1 MRKREILRKILILTG
16 LLICLTGC
24 GRQGNAGTV
33 ETGQV
38 EEAASEETAGEDG
51 LQEEIIEPEAASEES
66 SIRKEVTEQSER
78 YWLLDFSE
86 EGNKQEETGTVEEI
100 LFNFSFKPDA
110 IHKEVA
116 DFSLAL
122 SKLKE
127 PVGEYEL
134 RLYDGNG
141 GILQRVPCGTL
152 TELIEISSG
161 GFDHSPE
168 FPTDDIEIFSS
179 GAPWGLYIGWNRE
192 KSRFYDAIEIP
203 RHTEVRDR
211 EKMLVEEDGNIYR
224 KSVYALDR
232 WDGLGSYEVRRLLLD
247 KETGELEI
255 RDCLD
260 DISLLK
266 ETVQVDD
273 EGNLVNKEYYDMLLW
288 EDTYRIYD
296 NGKSLYSWTMMDGEL
311 TKDGE
316 WIIEYES
323 REEMLESLGFADS
336 EPVYQYYDWHHNLR
350 LELYMDKAM
359 EHGCGIDYEY
369 SYNSK
374 LEKVTEACGF
384 VIENT
389 DEKEEWIDRDFYS
402 EISLL
407 GPEHADGGFE
417 EIIEY
422 TSDGKPDYYRAQG
435 LMAFN
440 SAEGP
445 VPTVLQELE
454 YVYRDDGSL
463 FYRYY
468 LPYQHLWSTSGTT
481 YSFFDEKERIVY
493 EEESIKY
500 DPTKHYYIY
509 RDAKGKPAYHLKIGY
524 YFDDARLYPVK

>member
-1 MRKREILRKILILTG
+1 MRKREILRRILILTG

-24 GRQGNAGTV
+24 GRQGTVGTA
-33 ETGQV
+33 ETGQS
-38 EEAASEETAGEDG
+38 EEAESEETAGEDG
-51 LQEEIIEPEAASEES
+51 LQEEIREPEAASEES

-86 EGNKQEETGTVEEI
+86 EDNKQEETGTVEEI
-100 LFNFSFKPDA
+100 LFDFSFKPDT

-141 GILQRVPCGTL
+141 GILQRVPCGAL

-168 FPTDDIEIFSS
+168 FPTDVIEIFSS

-232 WDGLGSYEVRRLLLD
+232 WDGLGSYEVRRLSLD

-260 DISLLK
+260 DVSLLK

-288 EDTYRIYD
+288 EDIYLVD
-296 NGKSLYSWTMMDGEL
+296 YPVEYDEDRWTMICGEWI
-311 TKDGE
+311 DGE
-316 WIIEYES
+316 WTIEYES
-323 REEMLESLGFADS
+323 KEEMLESMGFADS
-336 EPVYQYYDWHHNLR
+336 EPVYQYYDWHHNLL
-350 LELYMDKAM
+350 LELYMDETM

-369 SYNSK
+369 SYNSNM
-374 LEKVTEACGF
+374 EKVADACGF
-384 VIENT
+384 VIHGLKA
-389 DEKEEWIDRDFYS
+389 EKEWEDRNVYA
-402 EISLL
+402 EISSIA
-407 GPEHADGGFE
+407 PDDEEGFE
-417 EIIEY
+417 ETIEY
-422 TSDGKPDYYRAQG
+422 TPDGRPNYYLAQG
-435 LMAFN
+435 MVAFN
-440 SAEGP
+440 SLEGP
-445 VPTVLQELE
+445 VPTRLLELE

-468 LPYQHLWSTSGTT
+468 WPYGASWSSQGSV
-481 YSFFDEKERIVY
+481 YSFYDEKERVIY
-493 EEESIKY
+493 EYEYASCETIRY
-500 DPTKHYYIY
+500 YYIY
-509 RDAKGKPAYHLKIGY
+509 QDESDKPAYHLEVNYIC
-524 YFDDARLYPVK
+524 DDAWLYLIK